1 MYYKILSACSTLQFE
16 FEKKFILASDV
27 CNLLQNMTEDLEEFN
42 DEDQD
47 LGNLGVC
54 IVRSEVIFIWTNCK
68 DLI

>member
-54 IVRSEVIFIWTNCK
+54 IVR
-68 DLI
+68 